1 MLTWQV
7 AAEGPLARADERL
20 GRALIHRDGLSAFL
34 ADLGNAEVALPV
46 LAAAAGWAVLRGR
59 RAGRARWWT
68 PAAVAAG
75 AAVAVPLVVA
85 PLQALIARPGPPPM
99 APETG
104 FYPSGHTATAVV
116 LHGVA
121 ALLLLPWLRRRA
133 ARLAVVLLWAALV
146 AGTAVGLVRHGYH
159 WPLDVLGSLA
169 AGGAVLTARTG
180 GSPAPWDART
190 APPGDV
196 RCR

>member
-1 MLTWQV
+1 M
-7 AAEGPLARADERL
+7 
-20 GRALIHRDGLSAFL
+20 
-34 ADLGNAEVALPV
+34 
-46 LAAAAGWAVLRGR
+46 
-59 RAGRARWWT
+59 
-68 PAAVAAG
+68 
-75 AAVAVPLVVA
+75 AVPLVVA

-116 LHGVA
+116 LYGVA

-133 ARLAVVLLWAALV
+133 ARLVVVLLWAALV

-159 WPLDVLGSLA
+159 WPLDVLGSLT
-169 AGGAVLTARTG
+169 AGTAVLTARTG
-180 GSPAPWDART
+180 GSAAPPAGQAAPDDAE
-190 APPGDV
+190 AGPPGDV